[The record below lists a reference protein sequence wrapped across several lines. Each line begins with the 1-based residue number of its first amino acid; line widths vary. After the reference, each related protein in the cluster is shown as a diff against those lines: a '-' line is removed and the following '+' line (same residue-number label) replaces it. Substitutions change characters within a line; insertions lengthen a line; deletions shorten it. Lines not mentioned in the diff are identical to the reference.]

1 MSLVCC
7 RRSPVCFVAL
17 LAGMAMSAALSG
29 CTEDASDAGNPT
41 STPSDTGTPDVANSG
56 DDAAADAVSTDGS
69 SADAEVDAG
78 PMPRPY
84 PEPDA
89 WPANEGPGIGA
100 VTFTEEQL
108 YVNCAFPDPDR
119 RDVTDHHNLV
129 TMFNGYLL
137 MPWAPEYGQGGLTFF
152 DISDPCN
159 PTVAGT
165 GFSETMRETHAVG
178 FMIRGDERWAAV
190 DSFTGVFEGGIEFWD
205 IADITAPAR
214 VSVLNLPGFMYP
226 DAYARVTISLFWQ
239 APWVYVAG
247 SDNGVYVVD
256 ASDPINPQFVTQY
269 TFEPVLRVGQVQV
282 VGNLLIA
289 TAAEGART
297 VLLDVSDP
305 ANPIAIPG
313 GDFLAIDETG
323 EPKEAYFTNF
333 SNGYVWY
340 ARKQGGGGV
349 MVMDIHDPSAPA
361 YAGSYRSDGNGG
373 YVFIHENYA
382 FVGES
387 RDAVIYDISDLTN
400 IQPVATFDL
409 EGDLDTMTPIGHL
422 AVLSVDDKAI
432 SNQGTS
438 IAPWST
444 TPDTNAPAMTWSW
457 PAEGATGLS
466 LTSRIGVSF
475 GEAVDAGSVFEGSVR
490 LYVQGTDP
498 AMTRVDGQLSAQ
510 ENIVNFSPLEP
521 LAAGTTYVLE
531 IPAGGVVDFAGNAIV
546 EPFSLTF
553 TTAE

>member
-1 MSLVCC
+1 MT
-7 RRSPVCFVAL
+7 SP
-17 LAGMAMSAALSG
+17 LSG
-29 CTEDASDAGNPT
+29 CTDDGANAGNPP
-41 STPSDTGTPDVANSG
+41 STPSDTETADVADSG
-56 DDAAADAVSTDGS
+56 EDLAGDAVPTDGS
-69 SADAEVDAG
+69 SVDAVTDAG
-78 PMPRPY
+78 PLPRPY

-100 VTFTEEQL
+100 VTFTEDQL
-108 YVNCAFPDPDR
+108 YTNCAFLDPGR
-119 RDVTDHHNLV
+119 LDVTDHHNLV
-129 TMFNGYLL
+129 TMLNGYLV
-137 MPWAPEYGQGGLTFF
+137 MPWAPEFSQGGITFF
-152 DISDPCN
+152 DISDPCS

-165 GFSETMRETHAVG
+165 GFSETMRETHAIG

-190 DSFTGVFEGGIEFWD
+190 DSFTGIFEGGIEFWD
-205 IADITAPAR
+205 ISDITAPAR
-214 VSVLNLPGFMYP
+214 VSVLNLPGFVYP

-256 ASDPINPQFVTQY
+256 ASDPLNPQFVTQY
-269 TFEPVLRVGQVQV
+269 TFDPVLRVGQVQV
-282 VGNLLIA
+282 IGNLLIA

-349 MVMDIHDPSAPA
+349 MVMDIRDPSAPA

-432 SNQGTS
+432 ANQGS
-438 IAPWST
+438 AIAPWST
-444 TPDTNAPAMTWSW
+444 TPDVNPPAVTWSW
-457 PAEGATGLS
+457 PTESATGLP

-510 ENIVNFSPLEP
+510 ENIVNFSPLAP
-521 LAAGTTYVLE
+521 LAPGTTYVLE